1 MSSGDY
7 WLADADARVLGP
19 ITLEVLKDLAAAGK
33 LAEVR
38 AVSRD
43 GRSFS
48 PVAKFPEVVAALGPR
63 LPEAVIAEQQAAIQ
77 RLRQWLGE
85 IKHQPAHDVFRVPE
99 ASSPDTYRAAFFALV
114 KRFYPDRLTPEATV
128 ELRRACEDVFLAL
141 TQKML
146 DVERRRAPSGPPPS
160 GKSEVSSLHW
170 RGGSIDVRLRVK
182 AHDVRFF
189 TWHPEAN
196 FRFDSLYVETNEFA
210 VPGTPVNISIDFEGT
225 TETMSAWG
233 RVLRTEPGQAT
244 NLPKGLAI
252 KLLDLPESDRSF
264 IRTWIAR
271 ASART

>member
-1 MSSGDY
+1 MSDY

-19 ITLEVLKDLAAAGK
+19 ISLEVLRDLAASGK

-48 PVAKFPEVVAALGPR
+48 PVANFPEVTAALGPR
-63 LPEAVIAEQQAAIQ
+63 LPEAVLAEQQAAIQ

-99 ASSPDTYRAAFFALV
+99 NATPDTFRAAFFALV
-114 KRFYPDRLTPEATV
+114 KRFYPDRLSPEATV

-141 TQKML
+141 TQKIL
-146 DVERRRAPSGPPPS
+146 EVERRRPQTGPPPV
-160 GKSEVSSLHW
+160 GKSEVTQISW
-170 RGGSIDVRLRVK
+170 RGGSVDVRLRVK

-189 TWHPEAN
+189 TWHPEIN
-196 FRFDSLYVETNEFA
+196 FRFDSLYVETSEFA
-210 VPGTPVNISIDFEGT
+210 VPGTPVNLSLDFEGAA
-225 TETMSAWG
+225 ETMTAWG
-233 RVLRTEPGQAT
+233 RVIRSDSDKPA
-244 NLPKGLAI
+244 NLPKGLGI

-271 ASART
+271 ASSRTP

>member
-1 MSSGDY
+1 MSDY

-19 ITLEVLKDLAAAGK
+19 ISLEVLRDLAASGK

-43 GRSFS
+43 GRSFA
-48 PVAKFPEVVAALGPR
+48 PLANFPEVVQALGPR
-63 LPEAVIAEQQAAIQ
+63 LPDAVLAEQQAAIQ

-85 IKHQPAHDVFRVPE
+85 IKNQPAHDVFRVPE
-99 ASSPDTYRAAFFALV
+99 SATPDAFRAAFFALV
-114 KRFYPDRLTPEATV
+114 KRFYPDRLSAEATV

-146 DVERRRAPSGPPPS
+146 DVERRRVPAGPPPM
-160 GKSEVSSLHW
+160 GKSEVSALAW
-170 RGGSIDVRLRVK
+170 RGGSIDIRLKVK

-189 TWHPEAN
+189 TWHPEVN

-210 VPGTPVNISIDFEGT
+210 VPGTPVNLSIDFEGT
-225 TETMSAWG
+225 SETMTAWG
-233 RVLRTEPGQAT
+233 RVLRSEPGQAG
-244 NLPKGLAI
+244 NLPKGLGI

-271 ASART
+271 ASSRSH

>member
-1 MSSGDY
+1 MSDY

-19 ITLEVLKDLAAAGK
+19 IGLEVLRDLAASGK
-33 LAEVR
+33 LQDVR

-43 GRSFS
+43 GRSFA
-48 PVAKFPEVVAALGPR
+48 PLANFPEVVAALGPR
-63 LPEAVIAEQQAAIQ
+63 QPDAVHAEQQAAIM

-85 IKHQPAHDVFRVPE
+85 IKHQPAHDIFRVPE
-99 ASSPDTYRAAFFALV
+99 SSTPDTFRAAFFALV
-114 KRFYPDRLTPEATV
+114 KRFYPDRLAPEATL

-141 TQKML
+141 SQKML
-146 DVERRRAPSGPPPS
+146 EVERRRAPAAPVST
-160 GKSEVSSLHW
+160 GKSEVLALAW
-170 RGGSIDVRLRVK
+170 RGGSIDIKLKVK

-189 TWHPEAN
+189 TWHPEVN

-210 VPGTPVNISIDFEGT
+210 VPGTPVNLSFDFEGT

-233 RVLRTEPGQAT
+233 RVLRADPGTNA
-244 NLPKGLAI
+244 NLPKGLGI

>member
-1 MSSGDY
+1 MAADY

-19 ITLEVLKDLAAAGK
+19 ITLDVVKDLAASGK
-33 LAEVR
+33 LADVR

-43 GRSFS
+43 GRSFA
-48 PVAKFPEVVAALGPR
+48 PVANFPEVMQALGPR
-63 LPEAVIAEQQAAIQ
+63 LPEAVLAEQQAAIQ

-99 ASSPDTYRAAFFALV
+99 NSTPDAFRAAFFALV
-114 KRFYPDRLTPEATV
+114 KRFYPDRLSTEATV

-141 TQKML
+141 TQKIL
-146 DVERRRAPSGPPPS
+146 EVERRRPSAGPPPI
-160 GKSEVSSLHW
+160 GKSEVSALAW
-170 RGGSIDVRLRVK
+170 RGGSIDIRLKVK

-196 FRFDSLYVETNEFA
+196 FRFDSLYIETNEFA
-210 VPGTPVNISIDFEGT
+210 VPGTPVNLSLDFEGT
-225 TETMSAWG
+225 NETMTAWG
-233 RVLRTEPGQAT
+233 RVLRSEPTQAA
-244 NLPKGLAI
+244 NLPKGLGV

-264 IRTWIAR
+264 IRAWIAR